1 MYKFTFPVLFLLTAL
16 LLSGCKDSPTM
27 PEIPV
32 NQQAKG
38 VYVLNEGLYSQNN
51 STLSYYELTS
61 RQVLLNVFAVANG
74 GRSLGDT
81 GNDLVIV
88 GNTGFIA
95 VNVSN
100 KVEVIDITSFK
111 SKGTIDLGAGSGP
124 RRIYAKD
131 SLTAYVSGFSG
142 KVYKIDAK
150 TMTVVK
156 EIPVGSY
163 PEGMV
168 EAGGRLFVAN
178 SGLGS
183 GNTISVIDLNTDIV
197 LETITVGT
205 NPVNLAKDKNNILYS
220 ICTGRYDSADIG
232 GAIYKINPA
241 GLDVIDS
248 LILPQNPSDAV
259 VTPDN
264 IMLVLNNYGVMK
276 VDLGNFK
283 KAPEL
288 FIGGMSVNSLYG
300 VIYSIAYDPIDMLL
314 YLGNPKDFTQNGEVA
329 IFDLS
334 GKEVRRF
341 EAGLNPGCLA
351 IVNYR

>member
-1 MYKFTFPVLFLLTAL
+1 MQKKIFPLLTL
-16 LLSGCKDSPTM
+16 LTLLILTGCKDTPL
-27 PEIPV
+27 IPDTPL
-32 NQQAKG
+32 NQTAKG

-81 GNDLVIV
+81 GNDIVIV
-88 GNTGFIA
+88 GNTAFIA

-100 KVEVIDITSFK
+100 KVEVVDITNFR

-124 RRIYAKD
+124 RRIFAKD

-150 TMTVVK
+150 TMAVVK
-156 EIPVGSY
+156 EIPVGAY

-168 EAGGRLFVAN
+168 EIGGRLFVAN
-178 SGLGS
+178 SGLGG
-183 GNTISVIDLNTDIV
+183 GNTLSVIDLKTDAV
-197 LETITVGT
+197 LQSIIVGT
-205 NPVNLAKDKNNILYS
+205 NPVNLVKDYNNMLYS
-220 ICTGRYDSADIG
+220 VCTGRYDSADIG
-232 GAIYKINPA
+232 GAIYKIDPA

-259 VTPDN
+259 VTAEN
-264 IMLVLNNYGVMK
+264 IMFVLNNFGVMK

-283 KAPEL
+283 KTPEL
-288 FIGGMSVNSLYG
+288 FIGGMTVNSMYG
-300 VIYSIAYDPIDMLL
+300 IIYSIAYDPIDRLL

-329 IFDLS
+329 IFDML

-341 EAGLNPGCLA
+341 ETGLNPGGLA

>member
-1 MYKFTFPVLFLLTAL
+1 MYKFTFPVLLLLTVL
-16 LLSGCKDSPTM
+16 LFSGCKDSPTM
-27 PEIPV
+27 PETPLT
-32 NQQAKG
+32 QAAKG

-88 GNTGFIA
+88 GNTAFIA

-100 KVEVIDITSFK
+100 KIEVVDITNFK

-124 RRIYAKD
+124 RRIFAKD

-156 EIPVGSY
+156 EITVGSY

-168 EAGGRLFVAN
+168 EVGGRLFVAN
-178 SGLGS
+178 SGLGG
-183 GNTISVIDLNTDIV
+183 GNTVSVIDLNTDAV
-197 LETITVGT
+197 LQSITVGT

-232 GAIYKINPA
+232 GAIYKIDPV
-241 GLDVIDS
+241 GLDVLDS

-259 VTPDN
+259 VTSEN
-264 IMLVLNNYGVMK
+264 IMLVLNNFGVMK

-283 KAPEL
+283 KTPEL
-288 FIGGMSVNSLYG
+288 FIGGMAVNSMYG
-300 VIYSIAYDPIDMLL
+300 MIYSIAYDPIDMLL

-329 IFDLS
+329 IFDML

-341 EAGLNPGCLA
+341 EAGLNPGSLA

>member
-1 MYKFTFPVLFLLTAL
+1 MYKFTFPVLLLLTVL
-16 LLSGCKDSPTM
+16 LFSGCKDSPTM
-27 PEIPV
+27 PETPLT
-32 NQQAKG
+32 QAAKG

-88 GNTGFIA
+88 GNTAFIA

-100 KVEVIDITSFK
+100 KIEVVDITNFK

-124 RRIYAKD
+124 RRIFAKD

-156 EIPVGSY
+156 EITVGSY

-168 EAGGRLFVAN
+168 EVGGRLFVAN
-178 SGLGS
+178 SGLGG
-183 GNTISVIDLNTDIV
+183 GNTVSVIDLNTDAV
-197 LETITVGT
+197 LQSITVGT

-232 GAIYKINPA
+232 GAIYKIDPV
-241 GLDVIDS
+241 GLDVLDS

-259 VTPDN
+259 VTSEN
-264 IMLVLNNYGVMK
+264 IMLVLNNFGVMK

-283 KAPEL
+283 KTPEL
-288 FIGGMSVNSLYG
+288 FIGGMAVNSMYG

-314 YLGNPKDFTQNGEVA
+314 YLGNPKDFTQDGEVA
-329 IFDLS
+329 IFDMS

-341 EAGLNPGCLA
+341 ETGLNPGGLA

>member
-1 MYKFTFPVLFLLTAL
+1 MQKNIFPFLILFTILI
-16 LLSGCKDSPTM
+16 LSGCKDTPTM
-27 PEIPV
+27 PETPLTRA
-32 NQQAKG
+32 AKG

-61 RQVLLNVFAVANG
+61 REVLLNVFAVANS

-81 GNDLVIV
+81 GNDIVIA
-88 GNTGFIA
+88 GNTAFIA

-100 KVEVIDITSFK
+100 KVELVDITNFR
-111 SKGTIDLGAGSGP
+111 SKGTIDLGAGSQP
-124 RRIYAKD
+124 RRIFAKD

-142 KVYKIDAK
+142 KVYKIDVK
-150 TMTVVK
+150 TLTVVK
-156 EIPVGSY
+156 EIPVGDY

-168 EAGGRLFVAN
+168 EVGGRLFVAN
-178 SGLGS
+178 SGLGG
-183 GNTISVIDLNTDIV
+183 GNTVSVIDLSTDAV
-197 LETITVGT
+197 LQSITVGT
-205 NPVNLAKDKNNILYS
+205 NPVNLAKDNNNMLYS

-232 GAIYKINPA
+232 GAIYKIDPA

-259 VTPDN
+259 VTSEN
-264 IMLVLNNYGVMK
+264 IMLVLNNLGVMR

-288 FIGGMSVNSLYG
+288 FIGGMTVNSMYG
-300 VIYSIAYDPIDMLL
+300 IIYSIAYDPIEKLL

-329 IFDLS
+329 IFDML
-334 GKEVRRF
+334 GNEVRRF
-341 EAGLNPGCLA
+341 ETGLNPGSLA